1 MTTSEASVVRRGA
14 EQQLSS
20 ATIISLAESAIRD
33 AHHNG
38 VLSIILAIPFELGPG
53 EARLL
58 LQSSSVSGLVLPYT
72 LAAVRNADP
81 EGAVGSFGKDGLWR
95 LPEGPNVVYF
105 LGPYRRLT
113 SEMVKEALRRGTRA
127 IALTAGPRR
136 IPLSIPALRRGAR
149 LEGGAAPDAKGVPV

>member
-1 MTTSEASVVRRGA
+1 MTTSEAIAVRRGA

-20 ATIISLAESAIRD
+20 ATIISLAESAVRD
-33 AHHNG
+33 AHRNG
-38 VLSIILAIPFELGPG
+38 VPSIILAIPFELGPD

-72 LAAVRNADP
+72 SAAVRNADP

-113 SEMVKEALRRGTRA
+113 SEMVKEAVRRGTRA
-127 IALTAGPRR
+127 IALTAVPRCVP
-136 IPLSIPALRRGAR
+136 IPRSAARRCGASV
-149 LEGGAAPDAKGVPV
+149 VP